1 MTDLDRRN
9 WWGHAIEGGLFN
21 GSMAMVNAQIL
32 LPSVVQGLHGP
43 EWLVAMMPALMV
55 VGLAGPSIFTAH
67 AIGGL
72 SRFRPLLLWTGVFQR
87 LAYLGAALVLLFSH
101 NPRWCLVSVALAP
114 LTSGLSGGI
123 SITAWQQLL
132 ARTVSTTRRS
142 SLFAWRSIIGS
153 LLGVGGG
160 WVVHAT
166 LASNPGMRGYGLLHL
181 WAFMGLALSYAAF
194 ATIREP
200 AKPARREPDTGLWN
214 NICTMP
220 ALLFADRQ
228 MLRLLVSSSV
238 FGLTGA
244 LIPYLAIH
252 ARHVCAAPESF
263 LGELVSWQMAGSIAG
278 GITAGWVG
286 DRHGGKLPLQTG
298 RILFLVVC
306 AVAPFAASARAWCLL
321 FLAFG
326 AAFNICMVGFSTVQ
340 LDILP
345 EHGRANRLAI
355 MNASQVLIAV
365 LASLIGGIAW
375 KVAGETAFLW
385 LATGG
390 AVALALSIVLMAR
403 LSEPRRTRGESEIQ
417 ITPSP

>member
-1 MTDLDRRN
+1 
-9 WWGHAIEGGLFN
+9 
-21 GSMAMVNAQIL
+21 
-32 LPSVVQGLHGP
+32 
-43 EWLVAMMPALMV
+43 
-55 VGLAGPSIFTAH
+55 
-67 AIGGL
+67 
-72 SRFRPLLLWTGVFQR
+72 
-87 LAYLGAALVLLFSH
+87 
-101 NPRWCLVSVALAP
+101 
-114 LTSGLSGGI
+114 
-123 SITAWQQLL
+123 
-132 ARTVSTTRRS
+132 
-142 SLFAWRSIIGS
+142 
-153 LLGVGGG
+153 
-160 WVVHAT
+160 VHAT